1 MADKNVVGGGVP
13 GTPEKKRRQE
23 KETVGLM
30 IELYCRGNHGTPK
43 GQLCPDCA
51 ACGTTPMRG
60 WTTARTWRPRR
71 FAASARPIATSP
83 KCGSRSA
90 RSCAGAAP
98 GCCSTIP
105 CWRYGIWWRQG
116 NRRRRNKYAQGRGV
130 PCPVLYCREPALL
143 ADGARCAPSSGQD
156 PSLANPL
163 DNGTAAVN
171 AAGRACP
178 APTTL

>member
-13 GTPEKKRRQE
+13 DTPEKKRRQE

-51 ACGTTPMRG
+51 ALRDYAD
-60 WTTARTWRPRR
+60 ARVDHCPHM
-71 FAASARPIATSP
+71 ATKTFCSVCKTHCYKP
-83 KCGSRSA
+83 EIGSRSA
-90 RSCAGAAP
+90 RSCVGAAR

-116 NRRRRNKYAQGRGV
+116 NRRRRNKYAQGRGGTL
-130 PCPVLYCREPALL
+130 PCFVL
-143 ADGARCAPSSGQD
+143 
-156 PSLANPL
+156 
-163 DNGTAAVN
+163 
-171 AAGRACP
+171 
-178 APTTL
+178 